1 MTVNFNQKEKIM
13 FITPATKKKQ
23 KQKTTEPVFYTYHTD
38 SVNQAASM
46 KLEFFFQPIESYVFK
61 SIHVAKN

>member
-46 KLEFFFQPIESYVFK
+46 KLEFFFL
-61 SIHVAKN
+61 AN